1 MRAKIKELND
11 SSMNKEKEIREQI
24 KSEFLDLITDL
35 VNVNSRIKTQFDI
48 YK

>member
-1 MRAKIKELND
+1 
-11 SSMNKEKEIREQI
+11 MNKEKEIREQI

-48 YK
+48 YKYFY

>member
-1 MRAKIKELND
+1 
-11 SSMNKEKEIREQI
+11 MNKEKEIREQI